1 MLLLNAS
8 ERKPQ
13 PQESAEKAAWQQ
25 SDSRP
30 LLNDSIRQLSPL
42 AKCQDAPIPVCYS
55 DQLHT
60 HDEGWRNLSSFA
72 SFQRDGAAA
81 TNGFRACYVPRAVCK
96 GSVERPFFPSLWT
109 KSSLSICQ
117 NRNVSK
123 KTTATPSQW
132 FCYHFGHHTMFW
144 LLAESVHIQYTL
156 NIITSFNF

>member
-72 SFQRDGAAA
+72 SFQRDGAAS

-96 GSVERPFFPSLWT
+96 GSEKTFF
-109 KSSLSICQ
+109 SSIVNKKLTF
-117 NRNVSK
+117 NLSK
-123 KTTATPSQW
+123 KKRKQKDY
-132 FCYHFGHHTMFW
+132 CYTITMVLLSFGPLYNVLVACCICTYTVHFEYNN
-144 LLAESVHIQYTL
+144 LI
-156 NIITSFNF
+156 